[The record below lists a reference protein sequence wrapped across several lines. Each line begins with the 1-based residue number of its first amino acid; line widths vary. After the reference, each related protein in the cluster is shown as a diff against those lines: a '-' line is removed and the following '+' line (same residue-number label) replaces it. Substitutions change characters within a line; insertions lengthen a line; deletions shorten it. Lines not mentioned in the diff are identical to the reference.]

1 MSMYCSFKIEDFP
14 VSYLEPLQEKYIYT
28 CIYSHVYNDVLSVEF
43 TVIVQLSTVSVPLI
57 CLLAYIT

>member
-1 MSMYCSFKIEDFP
+1 MSMYFSFKIEDFH
-14 VSYLEPLQEKYIYT
+14 VSYLDLLQEKNLYT

-43 TVIVQLSTVSVPLI
+43 TVIVQLSTVSAPLI